1 MDGLMNFQPT
11 NELVGKKSE
20 FKTKEDFASA
30 VTDEYARET
39 DIEDIGNCYVRYF
52 PRGTEDSE
60 MEFGKGNGVYMCVD
74 KLGKGAFEC
83 WIV

>member
-1 MDGLMNFQPT
+1 MNGLMTFQPT
-11 NELVGKKSE
+11 NQIVGKKSE
-20 FKTKEDFASA
+20 YKTKADFAEA
-30 VTDEYARET
+30 VWIEYDRQV
-39 DIEDIGNCYVRYF
+39 DIAPIDTCYVRYF

-83 WIV
+83 WII